1 MFYSYPVLI
10 NEINSMRA
18 IALVLLLVPVASFGW
33 GQTGHKT
40 VCTIAYDE
48 LTPVARSEVDRLIGK
63 DSQYDNFADSCLYAD
78 GPPRIRTLDHF
89 LNVPRSYR
97 AISKKECP
105 LANTCVLLAVDSD
118 STILANTDKLDA
130 ERLEA
135 LKLLGHWVGDL
146 HQPMHI
152 SFQDDL
158 GANLIR
164 QKGKG
169 QGTLHSAWDSSII
182 ERELGDDHIQIAA
195 DLRAA
200 ITAKDREQWMFDSS
214 IEWVNESLQITLARR
229 TGYCT
234 MKQGACWY
242 DKDNMML
249 SPGEKW
255 KEVKISRSYTRQH
268 RKTVAQRLQQ
278 AGLRLAVTINKALD
292 PSE

>member
-1 MFYSYPVLI
+1 MFYSYAVLI
-10 NEINSMRA
+10 NEIKSMRA
-18 IALVLLLVPVASFGW
+18 IALILLLVPVASFGW
-33 GQTGHKT
+33 GVTGHKT

-48 LTPVARSEVDRLIGK
+48 LTSTARAEVNRLISM

-78 GPPRIRTLDHF
+78 GPPRIRTFDHF

-105 LANTCVLLAVDSD
+105 LADTCVLLAVDND
-118 STILANTDKLDA
+118 SAILANSNKSDA

-158 GANLIR
+158 GANQIR
-164 QKGKG
+164 QKGNDESS
-169 QGTLHSAWDSSII
+169 LHGAWDFSII
-182 ERELGDDHIQIAA
+182 DRELGDDHIQIAA

-200 ITAKDREQWMFDSS
+200 ITAKDRKQWRFDSS
-214 IEWVNESLQITLARR
+214 VEWVDESFQITLARR
-229 TGYCT
+229 TEYCT
-234 MKQGACWY
+234 LKNGACWY
-242 DKDNMML
+242 DEDNMML
-249 SPGEKW
+249 NPGEEW
-255 KEVKISRSYTRQH
+255 KEVNITKRYTSRH
-268 RKTVAQRLQQ
+268 RKTVEQRLQQ

-292 PSE
+292 SSE